1 MPKVPQLV
9 KFTNGDVVMGVVEQ
23 RGSQVQVVCPLM
35 LLSMPRPNEGGGV
48 GMAISFVDFVPGC
61 SEDVVKI
68 SSDHILCVV
77 NAQDDLVDLY
87 DRLTNPNH
95 IETPSKDIVLPG

>member
-23 RGSQVQVVCPLM
+23 RGNQVQVARPLM

-68 SSDHILCVV
+68 SGDHVLCVV

-95 IETPSKDIVLPG
+95 IDTPNKGLVLPG